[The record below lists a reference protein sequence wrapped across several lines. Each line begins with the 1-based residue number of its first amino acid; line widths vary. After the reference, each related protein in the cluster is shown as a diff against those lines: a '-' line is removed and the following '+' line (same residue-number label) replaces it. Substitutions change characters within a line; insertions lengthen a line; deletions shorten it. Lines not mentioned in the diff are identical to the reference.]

1 MNTTIKAIALAAVI
15 ALVAV
20 TLVSEDSSAVEFTAG
35 GFEYE
40 STGSSGNNVT
50 VVGWEGDS
58 SEITIP
64 VTVKN
69 GNTTYN
75 VASISAD
82 AFKDKTNLTKVNLS
96 GATHLTSIGV
106 NAFSGSGLTTISLP
120 SSLITISANAFS
132 GTKLASVD
140 LPDSVETIGANAFEG
155 TSITTIDMGSKVK
168 TLGASAF
175 SGCTSLTEAT
185 ISPSVQ
191 NLGDSIFAG
200 CTSLKTVTWAP
211 TSNTHTI
218 GEGVFSGCSSLTSF
232 TIPDKTTSIGKSAF
246 FGCAALGVITIPDT
260 VRTIG
265 AEAFSASGLKSVSLP
280 ESVTSLGDSAF
291 SDCRSLTEVIL
302 PSKLDKIPADA
313 FSGCSSLFKVN
324 FAEEGLE
331 SIGDRAFQSTGLTT
345 VAFPEGVTE
354 LGDSVLAD
362 CRSLISVTLPSTLR
376 TVGDRAMESCP
387 SLTAIAVA
395 EGSTTFTS
403 VEGVLFGSGGTVL
416 LKYPAASA
424 ATTYEVPEGVTTISA
439 AAFDHSINL
448 TMVDI
453 PGTVT
458 SIGAEAFVGCSGITE
473 ILIASEELTVAD
485 RAFDLSDGGEPVSV
499 EIFTDLEPFAEGVF
513 GEGVTATYD
522 EYKNYGIRSTDELLG
537 DALIWVVIAIV
548 LGVIFLAVSIR
559 KVKS

>member
-40 STGSSGNNVT
+40 STGNSTTDVT

-58 SEITIP
+58 SEITISDK
-64 VTVKN
+64 VNYNNKQYTV
-69 GNTTYN
+69 
-75 VASISAD
+75 VSISAE

-96 GATHLTSIGV
+96 SATHLESIGTS
-106 NAFSGSGLTTISLP
+106 AFAGSGLTAISLP
-120 SSLITISANAFS
+120 SSLKVIN
-132 GTKLASVD
+132 D
-140 LPDSVETIGANAFEG
+140 NAFEG
-155 TSITTIDMGSKVK
+155 TAIVSLEMGAKVT
-168 TLGASAF
+168 TLGDSAF
-175 SGCTSLTEAT
+175 SGCTSLTEVT
-185 ISPSVQ
+185 VSPAVR
-191 NLGDSIFAG
+191 NLGNSVFSG

-211 TSNTHTI
+211 TGTNSHTI
-218 GEGVFSGCSSLTSF
+218 GESTFSGCSSLESF
-232 TIPDKTTSIGKSAF
+232 VIPDRTTTIGTSAF
-246 FGCAALGVITIPDT
+246 SGCTAMATVTIPDT

-302 PSKLDKIPADA
+302 PSKLDEIPADA

-416 LKYPAASA
+416 LKYPAALA

-458 SIGAEAFVGCSGITE
+458 SIGSEAFVGCSGITE

-485 RAFDLSDGGEPVSV
+485 RAFDLSDGGELVSV